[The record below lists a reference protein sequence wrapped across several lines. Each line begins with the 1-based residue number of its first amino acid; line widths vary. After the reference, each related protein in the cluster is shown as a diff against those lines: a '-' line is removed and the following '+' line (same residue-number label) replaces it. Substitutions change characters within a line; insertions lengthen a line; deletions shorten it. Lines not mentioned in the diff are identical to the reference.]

1 MDRWTKKRA
10 QDELKDPE
18 NWEITYQGQFFR
30 EKQFEFYSLRLV
42 KCEALLATSDWEN
55 RTDISHIPLIGDWND
70 SRRLYVRTILDDG
83 QYALSE
89 ISKPTAVDLMLE
101 AAEIEMNPHK

>member
-1 MDRWTKKRA
+1 MDKWTKKRA
-10 QDELKDPE
+10 QNELENPE

-42 KCEALLATSDWEN
+42 KCEVWIATSDWEH
-55 RTDISHIPLIGDWND
+55 RTDISHIPLIGDWKD
-70 SRRLYVRTILDDG
+70 SRRLYVRTALDDG

-89 ISKPTAVDLMLE
+89 ISKPNAVELMLE
-101 AAEIEMNPHK
+101 AAEIELNPHK